1 LIVALAIA
9 FTWLDV
15 GSGSEHAARQP
26 PRSLLAANEPPPA
39 AAAKPETGD
48 WKPYTSAEGRYSA
61 MLPGTPKVSESV
73 VDSPMGK
80 VVMHMA
86 AVVSRTGAY
95 FISYGDVPGTG
106 PVNTEGALNGAR
118 DSIVRTVGPLLKETA
133 VKLGP
138 HPGRELL
145 FDAPKMKAKV
155 RVRVFVVKRRTYQL
169 MAMAPGDA
177 DPQGAATLFAS
188 FKLHK

>member
-1 LIVALAIA
+1 LSVALAIA

-15 GSGSEHAARQP
+15 GSGAEHAARQP

-39 AAAKPETGD
+39 AAAKP
-48 WKPYTSAEGRYSA
+48 A